1 MNRIRLEEET
11 RFLERV
17 ARYRQEYR
25 SSRTL
30 AVNDERERRHAN
42 GEVYFAGTWVLRAEA
57 GRIAL
62 ALQRRELV
70 SFFEIVLLLVVL
82 LASALGMCWLFAFLF
97 LP

>member
-25 SSRTL
+25 SSRAV
-30 AVNDERERRHAN
+30 AVNEERERRHAN
-42 GEVYFAGTWVLRAEA
+42 GEVYFAGAWVPRAEA

-62 ALQRRELV
+62 TLQRREVV
-70 SFFEIVLLLVVL
+70 SFFEIVFLLVLL

>member
-1 MNRIRLEEET
+1 MNRMRLEEET

-25 SSRTL
+25 SSRAA

-42 GEVYFAGTWVLRAEA
+42 GEVYFAGSWVPRAEA
-57 GRIAL
+57 GRIAI
-62 ALQRRELV
+62 AVQRRELV
-70 SFFEIVLLLVVL
+70 NFFEIVLLLVVL
-82 LASALGMCWLFAFLF
+82 LASALGMSWLFAFLF

>member
-1 MNRIRLEEET
+1 MNRIRLEEEA

-25 SSRTL
+25 SSRTV

-57 GRIAL
+57 DSIAL
-62 ALQRRELV
+62 ALRRRELV

>member
-1 MNRIRLEEET
+1 MNRMRLEEET

-25 SSRTL
+25 STRTV
-30 AVNDERERRHAN
+30 AVNGERERRHAN
-42 GEVYFAGTWVLRAEA
+42 GEVYFAGTWIPRAEA

-62 ALQRRELV
+62 VLKRRELV
-70 SFFEIVLLLVVL
+70 NFFEIVFLLVFL

>member
-25 SSRTL
+25 SSRTV

-42 GEVYFAGTWVLRAEA
+42 GEVYFAGTWLLRAEA
-57 GRIAL
+57 VSIAL

-70 SFFEIVLLLVVL
+70 SFFEIALLFVVL

>member
-25 SSRTL
+25 SSRTV

-42 GEVYFAGTWVLRAEA
+42 GEVYFAGAWVPRAEA
-57 GRIAL
+57 GAIAF
-62 ALQRRELV
+62 ALRRRELV
-70 SFFEIVLLLVVL
+70 NFFEIVLLLVFL

>member
-25 SSRTL
+25 SSRTV

-42 GEVYFAGTWVLRAEA
+42 GEVYFAGTWLLRAEA

-70 SFFEIVLLLVVL
+70 SFFEIALLFVVL